1 MKKRMLLLV
10 LALLL
15 TALAAGCTQEAHHS
29 EITLP
34 EQEKPPVAEETITE
48 PEAPTYLN
56 LTVQALYEGLLDAD
70 CPQAQAEQIAAWLDE
85 HPGYTSK
92 VEGATCEYAIAEN
105 GLERVRFLIADSDR
119 FSRYYADASETVVYQ
134 LWLVDGEV
142 REGASGVLTPLKPED
157 RLHEDH
163 ELAGFYI
170 GQPTW
175 EIDLNTLDGFYAVEA
190 AQLTGFASQCDWC
203 DEQYSNGPVTL
214 CFITSGME
222 YLVHVHVQS
231 GDAAYLGVRLG
242 DSVDDLIEAVEKQND
257 IPGEH
262 WIIYRERCEAISYGW
277 GIQYAEEDG
286 RITELNLFA
295 FV

>member
-119 FSRYYADASETVVYQ
+119 FSRYFDDASKTVVYQ
-134 LWLVDGEV
+134 LWLVDGAV
-142 REGASGVLTPLKPED
+142 REGASGVLTPLEPD
-157 RLHEDH
+157 YRLYEDH
-163 ELAGFYI
+163 IF
-170 GQPTW
+170 
-175 EIDLNTLDGFYAVEA
+175 
-190 AQLTGFASQCDWC
+190 S
-203 DEQYSNGPVTL
+203 S
-214 CFITSGME
+214 
-222 YLVHVHVQS
+222 
-231 GDAAYLGVRLG
+231 
-242 DSVDDLIEAVEKQND
+242 
-257 IPGEH
+257 
-262 WIIYRERCEAISYGW
+262 
-277 GIQYAEEDG
+277 
-286 RITELNLFA
+286 LNLTCKSNI
-295 FV
+295 

>member
-1 MKKRMLLLV
+1 MKRIWMILV
-10 LALLL
+10 LALLM
-15 TALAAGCTQEAHHS
+15 TVSCIACAGSAQ
-29 EITLP
+29 P
-34 EQEKPPVAEETITE
+34 ESGPGETVQAE
-48 PEAPTYLN
+48 PEAAPK
-56 LTVQALYEGLLDAD
+56 YEAPEYASSAVNELFQQLLDAG
-70 CPQAQAEQIAAWLDE
+70 CPTNSAEQVGAWLDAR
-85 HPGYTSK
+85 PDYMDTVQGTS
-92 VEGATCEYAIAEN
+92 CEYAGMEN
-105 GLERVRFLIADSDR
+105 GVERVRFLKTGCDR
-119 FSRYYADASETVVYQ
+119 FSRYDAAASETVVYQ

-142 REGASGVLTPLKPED
+142 REGASGVLTPLKTEY
-157 RLHEDH
+157 RLDEGH

-190 AQLTGFASQCDWC
+190 AQLTGFASQCGWC
-203 DEQYSNGPVTL
+203 DKQYSNGPVTL

-231 GDAAYLGVRLG
+231 GDTAYLGIRLG

-262 WIIYRERCEAISYGW
+262 WIIYREKYEAISYGY
-277 GIQYAEEDG
+277 GIQYAEQDS
-286 RITELNLFA
+286 RITELKLFA

>member
-15 TALAAGCTQEAHHS
+15 TALAAGCTQETHHS
-29 EITLP
+29 EISLP
-34 EQEKPPVAEETITE
+34 EQEKAPVTEETTVE

-70 CPQAQAEQIAAWLDE
+70 CPEAQAEQIAAWLDE

-92 VEGATCEYAIAEN
+92 VEGASCEYAIAEN
-105 GLERVRFLIADSDR
+105 GIERVRFLIADSDR
-119 FSRYYADASETVVYQ
+119 FSRYFDDASKTVVYQ
-134 LWLVDGEV
+134 LWLVDGAV
-142 REGASGVLTPLKPED
+142 REGASGVLTPLKPEY

-175 EIDLNTLDGFYAVEA
+175 EIDLNTLDGFYAVEP
-190 AQLTGFASQCDWC
+190 AQLTGFANQCDWC

-242 DSVDDLIEAVEKQND
+242 DSVDDLIKAVEKQND

-277 GIQYAEEDG
+277 GIQYAEQDG
-286 RITELNLFA
+286 RITELELFA

>member
-231 GDAAYLGVRLG
+231 GDAAYMGVRLG
-242 DSVDDLIEAVEKQND
+242 DRVDDLIETMEKQKD
-257 IPGEH
+257 KAY
-262 WIIYRERCEAISYGW
+262 WAIYRESHQIVGYGL
-277 GIQYAEEDG
+277 GINYAEQDG
-286 RITELNLFA
+286 RITELELFS

>member
-34 EQEKPPVAEETITE
+34 EQEKPPVVEETITE

-105 GLERVRFLIADSDR
+105 GIERVRFLIANSDR
-119 FSRYYADASETVVYQ
+119 FSRYSDDACKTVVYQ
-134 LWLVDGEV
+134 LWLVDGKV
-142 REGASGVLTPLKPED
+142 REGASGVLTPLKPEY

-175 EIDLNTLDGFYAVEA
+175 EIDLNTLDGFYAVEP
-190 AQLTGFASQCDWC
+190 AQLTGFANQCDWC

-277 GIQYAEEDG
+277 GIQYAEQDG
-286 RITELNLFA
+286 RITELELFA

>member
-15 TALAAGCTQEAHHS
+15 TALAAGCTQETHHS
-29 EITLP
+29 EISLP
-34 EQEKPPVAEETITE
+34 EQEKAPVTEETTVE

-70 CPQAQAEQIAAWLDE
+70 CPEAQAEQIAAWLDE

-92 VEGATCEYAIAEN
+92 VEGASCEYAIAEN
-105 GLERVRFLIADSDR
+105 GIERVRFLIANSDR
-119 FSRYYADASETVVYQ
+119 FSRYSDDACKTVVYQ
-134 LWLVDGEV
+134 LWLVDGKV
-142 REGASGVLTPLKPED
+142 REGASGVLTPLKPEY

-175 EIDLNTLDGFYAVEA
+175 EIDLNTLDGFYAVEP
-190 AQLTGFASQCDWC
+190 AQLTGFANQCDWC

-222 YLVHVHVQS
+222 YLVHVQS

-277 GIQYAEEDG
+277 GIQYAEQDG
-286 RITELNLFA
+286 RITELELFA

>member
-70 CPQAQAEQIAAWLDE
+70 CPEAQAEQIAAWLDE

-142 REGASGVLTPLKPED
+142 REGASGVLTPLKTEY
-157 RLHEDH
+157 RLDEGH

-190 AQLTGFASQCDWC
+190 AQLTGFASQCGWC
-203 DEQYSNGPVTL
+203 DKQYSNGPVTL
-214 CFITSGME
+214 CFSTSGME

-262 WIIYRERCEAISYGW
+262 WIIYREKYEAISYGY
-277 GIQYAEEDG
+277 GIQYAEQDS
-286 RITELNLFA
+286 RITELKLFA

>member
-119 FSRYYADASETVVYQ
+119 FSRYFDDASKTVVYQ
-134 LWLVDGEV
+134 LWLVDGAV
-142 REGASGVLTPLKPED
+142 REGASGVLTPLEPD
-157 RLHEDH
+157 YRLYEDH
-163 ELAGFYI
+163 KLAGFYI

-175 EIDLNTLDGFYAVEA
+175 EIDLITLDGFYAVKP
-190 AQLTGFASQCDWC
+190 AQLTGFASECGWC
-203 DEQYSNGPVTL
+203 DEHYTNGSVTL

-231 GDAAYLGVRLG
+231 GDAAYMGVRLG
-242 DSVDDLIEAVEKQND
+242 DRVDDLIEAVEKQNN

-262 WIIYRERCEAISYGW
+262 WIIYRESHQIVGYGL
-277 GIQYAEEDG
+277 GINYAEQDG
-286 RITELNLFA
+286 RITELELFS

>member
-85 HPGYTSK
+85 HPGYMSK

>member
-1 MKKRMLLLV
+1 MKRIWMILV
-10 LALLL
+10 LALLM
-15 TALAAGCTQEAHHS
+15 TVSCIACAGSAQ
-29 EITLP
+29 P
-34 EQEKPPVAEETITE
+34 ESGPGETVQAD
-48 PEAPTYLN
+48 PEAPPK
-56 LTVQALYEGLLDAD
+56 YEAPEYASSAVNELFQQLLDAG
-70 CPQAQAEQIAAWLDE
+70 CPTNSAEQVGAWLDTR
-85 HPGYTSK
+85 PDYMDTVQGTS
-92 VEGATCEYAIAEN
+92 CEYAGMEN
-105 GLERVRFLIADSDR
+105 GVERVRFLKTGCDR
-119 FSRYYADASETVVYQ
+119 FSRYDAAASETVVYQ

-142 REGASGVLTPLKPED
+142 REGASGVLTPLKTED
-157 RLHEDH
+157 RLDEGH

-190 AQLTGFASQCDWC
+190 EKLTGFASECGWC
-203 DEQYSNGPVTL
+203 DKQYSNGPVTL

-242 DSVDDLIEAVEKQND
+242 DRVDDLIEAVEKQND

-262 WIIYRERCEAISYGW
+262 WIIYRENYEAISYGY
-277 GIQYAEEDG
+277 GIQYAEQDSH
-286 RITELNLFA
+286 ITELKLFA

>member
-15 TALAAGCTQEAHHS
+15 TALAAGCTQETHHS
-29 EITLP
+29 EISLP
-34 EQEKPPVAEETITE
+34 EQEKAPVTEETTVE

-56 LTVQALYEGLLDAD
+56 LTVQALYEWLLDAD
-70 CPQAQAEQIAAWLDE
+70 CPEAQAEQIAAWLDE

-92 VEGATCEYAIAEN
+92 VEGASCEYAIAEN
-105 GLERVRFLIADSDR
+105 GIERVRFLIANSDR
-119 FSRYYADASETVVYQ
+119 FSRYSDDACKTVVYQ
-134 LWLVDGEV
+134 LWLVDGKV
-142 REGASGVLTPLKPED
+142 REGASGVLTPLKPEY

-175 EIDLNTLDGFYAVEA
+175 EIDLNTLDGFYAVEP
-190 AQLTGFASQCDWC
+190 AQLTGFANQCDWC

-222 YLVHVHVQS
+222 YLEHVHVQS

-277 GIQYAEEDG
+277 GIQYAEQDG
-286 RITELNLFA
+286 RITELELFA

>member
-119 FSRYYADASETVVYQ
+119 FSRYFDDASKTVVYQ
-134 LWLVDGEV
+134 LWLVDGAV
-142 REGASGVLTPLKPED
+142 REGASGVLTPLEPD
-157 RLHEDH
+157 YRLYEDH

-175 EIDLNTLDGFYAVEA
+175 EIDLITLDGFYAVKP
-190 AQLTGFASQCDWC
+190 AQLTGFASECGWC
-203 DEQYSNGPVTL
+203 DEHYTNGSVTL

-231 GDAAYLGVRLG
+231 GDAAYMGVRLG
-242 DSVDDLIEAVEKQND
+242 DRVDDLIDAVEKQND

-262 WIIYRERCEAISYGW
+262 WIIYREKYEAISYGY
-277 GIQYAEEDG
+277 GIQYAEQDSH
-286 RITELNLFA
+286 ITELKLFA

>member
-1 MKKRMLLLV
+1 MKRIWMILV
-10 LALLL
+10 LALLM
-15 TALAAGCTQEAHHS
+15 TVSCIACAGSAQ
-29 EITLP
+29 P
-34 EQEKPPVAEETITE
+34 ESGPGE
-48 PEAPTYLN
+48 
-56 LTVQALYEGLLDAD
+56 TVQAELEAPPKYEAPEYASSAVNELFQQLLDAG
-70 CPQAQAEQIAAWLDE
+70 CPTNSAEQVGAWLDTR
-85 HPGYTSK
+85 PDYMDTVQGTS
-92 VEGATCEYAIAEN
+92 CEYAGMEN
-105 GLERVRFLIADSDR
+105 GVERVRFLKTGCDR
-119 FSRYYADASETVVYQ
+119 FSRYDAAASETVVYQ

-142 REGASGVLTPLKPED
+142 REGASGVLTPLKTEY
-157 RLHEDH
+157 RLDEGH

-190 AQLTGFASQCDWC
+190 EKLTGFASQCGWC
-203 DEQYSNGPVTL
+203 DKQYSNGPVTL

-242 DSVDDLIEAVEKQND
+242 ESVDDLIEAVEKQND

-262 WIIYRERCEAISYGW
+262 WIIYRENYEAISYGY
-277 GIQYAEEDG
+277 GIQYAEQDS
-286 RITELNLFA
+286 RITELKLFA

>member
-119 FSRYYADASETVVYQ
+119 FSRYFDDASKTVVYQ

-142 REGASGVLTPLKPED
+142 REGASGVLTPLKTEYCLD
-157 RLHEDH
+157 EGH

-190 AQLTGFASQCDWC
+190 AQLTGFASECGWC
-203 DEQYSNGPVTL
+203 DEHYTNGSVTL

-231 GDAAYLGVRLG
+231 GDAAYMGVRLG
-242 DSVDDLIEAVEKQND
+242 DRVDDLIEAVEKQND

-262 WIIYRERCEAISYGW
+262 WIIYREKYEAISYGY
-277 GIQYAEEDG
+277 GIQYAEQDSH
-286 RITELNLFA
+286 ITELKLFA

>member
-1 MKKRMLLLV
+1 MRIEQINKKRLLYFFLSLILLLCSCM
-10 LALLL
+10 A
-15 TALAAGCTQEAHHS
+15 Q
-29 EITLP
+29 P
-34 EQEKPPVAEETITE
+34 EPSSGE
-48 PEAPTYLN
+48 
-56 LTVQALYEGLLDAD
+56 TVQAEQDALQEYEPPEYASPVVNALFQQLLDVG
-70 CPQAQAEQIAAWLDE
+70 CPTNSAEQVGAWLDA
-85 HPGYTSK
+85 HPDYTDT
-92 VEGATCEYAIAEN
+92 VEGTSCEYAGMEN
-105 GLERVRFLIADSDR
+105 GVERVRFLKTGCDR

-142 REGASGVLTPLKPED
+142 REGASGVLTPLKPEY

-175 EIDLNTLDGFYAVEA
+175 EIDLNTLDGFYAVEP
-190 AQLTGFASQCDWC
+190 AQLTGLASQCGWC

-231 GDAAYLGVRLG
+231 GDADYLGVRLG

-277 GIQYAEEDG
+277 GIQYAEQDG
-286 RITELNLFA
+286 RITELELFA

>member
-15 TALAAGCTQEAHHS
+15 TALAAGCTQETHHS
-29 EITLP
+29 EISLP
-34 EQEKPPVAEETITE
+34 EQEKVPVTEETTVE

-70 CPQAQAEQIAAWLDE
+70 CPEAQAEQIAAWLDE

-92 VEGATCEYAIAEN
+92 VEGASCEYAIAEN
-105 GLERVRFLIADSDR
+105 GIERVRFLIANSDR
-119 FSRYYADASETVVYQ
+119 FSRYSDDACKTVVYQ
-134 LWLVDGEV
+134 LWLVDGKV
-142 REGASGVLTPLKPED
+142 REGASGVLTPLKPEY

-175 EIDLNTLDGFYAVEA
+175 EIDLNTLDGFYAVEP
-190 AQLTGFASQCDWC
+190 AQLTCFANQCDWC

-277 GIQYAEEDG
+277 GIQYAEQDG
-286 RITELNLFA
+286 RITELELFA

>member
-34 EQEKPPVAEETITE
+34 EQEKPPVVEETITE

-85 HPGYTSK
+85 HPGYTGK
-92 VEGATCEYAIAEN
+92 VVGATCVYAIAEN

-119 FSRYYADASETVVYQ
+119 FSRYFDDASKTDVYQ
-134 LWLVDGEV
+134 LWLVDGAV
-142 REGASGVLTPLKPED
+142 REGASGVLTPLEPD
-157 RLHEDH
+157 YRLYEDH
-163 ELAGFYI
+163 KLAGFYI

-175 EIDLNTLDGFYAVEA
+175 EIDLITLDGFYAVKP
-190 AQLTGFASQCDWC
+190 AQLTGFASECGWC
-203 DEQYSNGPVTL
+203 DEHYTNGSVTL

-231 GDAAYLGVRLG
+231 GDAAYMGVRLG
-242 DSVDDLIEAVEKQND
+242 DRVDDLIETMEKQKD
-257 IPGEH
+257 KAY
-262 WIIYRERCEAISYGW
+262 WAIYRESHQIVGYGL
-277 GIQYAEEDG
+277 GINYAEQDG
-286 RITELNLFA
+286 RITELELFS